1 MNKCVFD
8 GKFVPADNQYS
19 QHWYGSSKCI
29 TTSGESR
36 YLIGISM
43 DNYFRITLDGVELY
57 NTKDN
62 KPF

>member
-1 MNKCVFD
+1 MGSSFHV
-8 GKFVPADNQYS
+8 DNQYS

-36 YLIGISM
+36 YLIGIATTTIL
-43 DNYFRITLDGVELY
+43 RITLDGVELY

-62 KPF
+62 ALF